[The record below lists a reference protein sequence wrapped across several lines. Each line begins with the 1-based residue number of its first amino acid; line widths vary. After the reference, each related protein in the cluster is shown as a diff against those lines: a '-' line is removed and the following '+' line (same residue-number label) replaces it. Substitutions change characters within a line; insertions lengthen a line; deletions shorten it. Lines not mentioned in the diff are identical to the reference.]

1 MISNEQN
8 AGTNKNL
15 SISCPV
21 CGKYLGFQITRGRK
35 SGKPSL
41 MLKCFQ
47 DGRHFRGFICDR
59 DYMQQLL
66 ERIEESH
73 KIADQAHR

>member
-1 MISNEQN
+1 MTSNEQN
-8 AGTNKNL
+8 AGTNKDL

-47 DGRHFRGFICDR
+47 DGRHFRGFICDQ
-59 DYMQQLL
+59 DYMQRLL
-66 ERIEESH
+66 ERIEPGR
-73 KIADQAHR
+73 KLANRDPR